1 MLTLELKVAKNGN
14 YVAWPKLPK
23 MSIFI
28 DLICFMAEEKWHL
41 IFIDLKVAKNGFM
54 TEVAKNGNKW
64 LHIIAKNGMERSAT
78 L

>member
-1 MLTLELKVAKNGN
+1 
-14 YVAWPKLPK
+14 

-54 TEVAKNGNKW
+54 TEVAKKGNKW
-64 LHIIAKNGMERSAT
+64 LHIIAKNGME
-78 L
+78 